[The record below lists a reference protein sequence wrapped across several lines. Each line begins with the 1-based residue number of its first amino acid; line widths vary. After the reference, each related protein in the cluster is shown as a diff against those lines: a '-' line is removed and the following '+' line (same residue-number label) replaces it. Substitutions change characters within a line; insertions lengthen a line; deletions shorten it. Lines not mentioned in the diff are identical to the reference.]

1 MQVNNKKTFDIKN
14 NFGWTMAEMIIV
26 FFIASVLITSVY
38 SAKKVIQMSKLA
50 SAVNITGQADF
61 VDRDDLVL
69 WLETSSISKNVAKVK
84 NDTDDNFTTWNDLS
98 KNQNKFSVNSGN
110 LKLNKSTMYPAIKSF
125 KFDGTHYFTSS
136 SPLNLEEYT
145 AIIVAKGI
153 NSPANGKIIDSGLVI
168 TSGEIG
174 NNNIVIITNNGT
186 TKESKLLNATTSD
199 TIASHSD
206 NLDTSP
212 TNMHIG
218 NNGFKGEILEIIIFD
233 KAFDFGK
240 MDSPK
245 KEDLV
250 HKEFFQ
256 KMEEY
261 LNSKY
266 RK

>member
-1 MQVNNKKTFDIKN
+1 MQLNNKKTFDIKN

-69 WLETSSISKNVAKVK
+69 WLETSSISKNVKK
-84 NDTDDNFTTWNDLS
+84 GEDTITTWNDLS
-98 KNQNKFSVNSGN
+98 KNQNKFSVNSGS
-110 LKLNKSTMYPAIKSF
+110 LKFSKSTMYSAIKAI
-125 KFDGTHYFTSS
+125 KFDGTNYLESS

-145 AIIVAKGI
+145 AIIVGKGI

-174 NNNIVIITNNGT
+174 NNNITIIKNNGT
-186 TKESKLLNATTSD
+186 TKQSKRLNISGFTTI
-199 TIASHSD
+199 TSHSD
-206 NLDTSP
+206 NFDTSP
-212 TNMHIG
+212 TNMYIG

-233 KAFDFGK
+233 EVLND
-240 MDSPK
+240 
-245 KEDLV
+245 KEI
-250 HKEFFQ
+250 Q

-261 LNSKY
+261 LIDKY